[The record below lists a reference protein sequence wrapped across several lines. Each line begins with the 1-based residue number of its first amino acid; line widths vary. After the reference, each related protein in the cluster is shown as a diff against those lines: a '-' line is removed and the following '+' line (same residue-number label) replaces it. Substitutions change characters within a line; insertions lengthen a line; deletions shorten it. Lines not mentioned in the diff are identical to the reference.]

1 MRFASRTVSR
11 WRTTQSPEAELA
23 AISTFEDRTK
33 GLGGHGESEI
43 EFEHDV
49 VIVDS
54 ENTVSRSQRNPFAV
68 LPILLGV
75 LFLLANLL
83 IFARVPTVV
92 TVKNVNGTISLL
104 LILVSVV
111 ISLPLIIFGFAARRS
126 DGRTVNA
133 VLGC

>member
-1 MRFASRTVSR
+1 M
-11 WRTTQSPEAELA
+11 
-23 AISTFEDRTK
+23 
-33 GLGGHGESEI
+33 
-43 EFEHDV
+43 
-49 VIVDS
+49 
-54 ENTVSRSQRNPFAV
+54 